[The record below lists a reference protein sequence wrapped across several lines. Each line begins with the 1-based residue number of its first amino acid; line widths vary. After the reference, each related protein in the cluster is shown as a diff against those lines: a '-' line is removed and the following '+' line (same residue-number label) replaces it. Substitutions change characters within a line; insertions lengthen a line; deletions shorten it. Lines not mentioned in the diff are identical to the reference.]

1 MSITNCDEFYLVK
14 YKKHVE
20 IITNKFI
27 ADGKGRCLNI
37 KDDLL
42 QEARVALLKWIKK
55 RQDCNFEISK
65 SYLYIYRALYK
76 YMKHD
81 MSIHVAK
88 RDKVQNFYNKHQVVP
103 LENINILSSDYP
115 EIDYTIDIERWKS
128 TLTTRQQK
136 IVALRERGFNS
147 SEIAR
152 RIGVSKQKVADA
164 LNTSIRNSYNAYFHP
179 EQNPAPT
186 RKRKSKSTHTAA

>member
-42 QEARVALLKWIKK
+42 QEARIALLKWIRKQ
-55 RQDCNFEISK
+55 QDCNFEISK

-88 RDKVQNFYNKHQVVP
+88 RDKVQNFYNKYQVVP

-179 EQNPAPT
+179 DQAIAPT
-186 RKRKSKSTHTAA
+186 RKRKSKSTAA